1 MLRKLYTWTLSFAQ
15 SPYAPWI
22 LALVAFAESS
32 FFPIPPEVLLLPM
45 IIAMPARAFLYA
57 AVCTIAS
64 VAGGIAG
71 YYIGAAVYETI
82 ALPILEFYHA
92 ADAFESFAQ
101 RYNEQGHWAVLFGGL
116 SPFPYK
122 IITIASGATGLNFGA
137 FVLWSLIARGVRYFL
152 IALLLWK
159 FGDPIRTFIERYL
172 GWVFAAFLLLFLGGF
187 YMLKFL

>member
-15 SPYAPWI
+15 SPYALWI

>member
-1 MLRKLYTWTLSFAQ
+1 MLRKLYNWTLSFAQ
-15 SPYAPWI
+15 SPYALWV

-45 IIAMPARAFLYA
+45 IIAMPSRAFLYA

-71 YYIGAAVYETI
+71 YYIGAALYDAI

-92 ADAFESFAQ
+92 SEAFESFAQ
-101 RYNEQGHWAVLFGGL
+101 RYNDQGHWAVLFGGL

-137 FVLWSLIARGVRYFL
+137 FVMWSLIARAVRYFL
-152 IALLLWK
+152 IALMLWK
-159 FGDPIRTFIERYL
+159 FGDPIRQFIERYL
-172 GWVFAAFLLLFLGGF
+172 GWVFAAFLLLLLGGF

>member
-1 MLRKLYTWTLSFAQ
+1 MLRKLYNWTLSFAQ
-15 SPYAPWI
+15 SPYALWA

-45 IIAMPARAFLYA
+45 IIATPSRAFLYA
-57 AVCTIAS
+57 AVCTLAS

-71 YYIGAAVYETI
+71 YYIGAVLYEAI

-92 ADAFESFAQ
+92 ADDFQSFAA
-101 RYNEQGHWAVLFGGL
+101 RYNDQGHWAVLFGGL

-137 FVLWSLIARGVRYFL
+137 FVLWSLIARAVRYFL

-159 FGDPIRTFIERYL
+159 FGDPIRAFIERYL
-172 GWVFAAFLLLFLGGF
+172 GWVFAAFLLLILGGF